1 MAEVVLVNAGDIVVV
16 DFVEIALF
24 DDVVLGV
31 CTVEDGDGVVPLTVT
46 GIVVGT
52 DDGVVRGNVA
62 VVVDDGDGANDDDVM
77 FTGEIV
83 VGLVDEIEDSVVSV
97 ELLAL
102 VPLVSTLV
110 VDEVKAYVDAFRED
124 SVVEDADG
132 KVGSAVVEVVWVGVG
147 AMQSILISMSATSV
161 RIKLYKCTLI
171 MAIRS

>member
-16 DFVEIALF
+16 DFVEVALF

-31 CTVEDGDGVVPLTVT
+31 CTVEDGEGVVPLTVT

-52 DDGVVRGNVA
+52 GDGVVRGDVA

-124 SVVEDADG
+124 SVVEDTDG
-132 KVGSAVVEVVWVGVG
+132 KVGSAVVEVV
-147 AMQSILISMSATSV
+147 
-161 RIKLYKCTLI
+161 
-171 MAIRS
+171 

>member
-1 MAEVVLVNAGDIVVV
+1 LFVLMAEVVLVNAGDIVVV
-16 DFVEIALF
+16 DFVEVALF
-24 DDVVLGV
+24 DDVVLGG
-31 CTVEDGDGVVPLTVT
+31 CTVEDGEGVVPLTVT
-46 GIVVGT
+46 GIV
-52 DDGVVRGNVA
+52 VVRGNVA

-124 SVVEDADG
+124 SVVEDTDG
-132 KVGSAVVEVVWVGVG
+132 KVGSAVVEVV
-147 AMQSILISMSATSV
+147 
-161 RIKLYKCTLI
+161 
-171 MAIRS
+171 

>member
-16 DFVEIALF
+16 DFVEVALF

-31 CTVEDGDGVVPLTVT
+31 CTVEDGEGVVPLTVT

-52 DDGVVRGNVA
+52 GDGVVRGNVA

-124 SVVEDADG
+124 SVVEDTDG
-132 KVGSAVVEVVWVGVG
+132 KVGSAVVEVV
-147 AMQSILISMSATSV
+147 
-161 RIKLYKCTLI
+161 
-171 MAIRS
+171 